1 MNIEILEHI
10 FTIIFIKIKVYIY
23 VHLMHKRINKPMNEQ
38 RIKTTNQLLC
48 HSRFL

>member
-38 RIKTTNQLLC
+38 RIKKKTILC